1 MWLSRFIAGHP
12 NSDLRRHLDSVPPE
26 TPIGDIVDRCRVWDI
41 HADTDDR
48 RVVKPMLE
56 RAQPVYAVSESTLGP
71 TEQVVAAITGP
82 SVGLADLETVLRDWT
97 AVLCFSC
104 GNYGYGVSRCPTLDV
119 KCPYMLPRWSAEKRG
134 DHYMMIS
141 LRLTAERLRAGNGD

>member
-1 MWLSRFIAGHP
+1 MKAFGDMGPNAKTRIICDRFIAGHP

-26 TPIGDIVDRCRVWDI
+26 IPIGDIVDICRVWDS

-82 SVGLADLETVLRDWT
+82 SWD
-97 AVLCFSC
+97 
-104 GNYGYGVSRCPTLDV
+104 
-119 KCPYMLPRWSAEKRG
+119 
-134 DHYMMIS
+134 
-141 LRLTAERLRAGNGD
+141 